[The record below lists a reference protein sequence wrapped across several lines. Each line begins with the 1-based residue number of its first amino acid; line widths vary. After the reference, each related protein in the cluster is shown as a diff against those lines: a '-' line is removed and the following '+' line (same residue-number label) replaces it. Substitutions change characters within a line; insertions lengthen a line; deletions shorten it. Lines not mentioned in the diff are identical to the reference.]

1 MKYAAAIL
9 IVSLVFYVSYSL
21 LAQGHTIPVNDVEQM
36 GNSEQTEQTD
46 RKKSDVSEE
55 DKEEMDYED
64 IFTSDQETFH
74 GELFQKELPPVT
86 KKQEI
91 VWAFRL
97 SETNPFL

>member
-1 MKYAAAIL
+1 MRYATAIL
-9 IVSLVFYVSYSL
+9 ILSLVFYVSYSL
-21 LAQGHTIPVNDVEQM
+21 LAQGNTIPVNDVESV
-36 GNSEQTEQTD
+36 NQTD
-46 RKKSDVSEE
+46 RTEQKKVEASKE
-55 DKEEMDYED
+55 DDDEMDYED
-64 IFTSDQETFH
+64 IFTSDQEAFH

>member
-1 MKYAAAIL
+1 M
-9 IVSLVFYVSYSL
+9 
-21 LAQGHTIPVNDVEQM
+21 
-36 GNSEQTEQTD
+36 
-46 RKKSDVSEE
+46 SEE